1 MKPKMLLNNRLSETT
16 RNTLMENCT
25 KKFVGDKKEI
35 VCLYVFAYDQTPKG
49 HIYSDFEPLNYWSQ
63 ICNCQI

>member
-1 MKPKMLLNNRLSETT
+1 
-16 RNTLMENCT
+16 MENCT

-63 ICNCQI
+63 ICNNQI